1 MRKRIVFIT
10 ESLYGGGVQRILQII
25 LSYFDYSRYEVTLY
39 TVRKDEMRREYFP
52 EEINYKYIFD
62 APQKD
67 DSFLRKV
74 WYKIKNKIK
83 LEIYYHYS
91 PQLFYRLFIKERP
104 DVAIA
109 FLEGYATRLVSGF
122 PKRVKRIAW
131 IHTDIEINHWSK
143 IAYRSILEEKE
154 IYRDGFNKVICV
166 SNTVFEKINIFS
178 GNIKNACVVH
188 NPIDRRLIINS
199 SLQPAED
206 LVYERKERLIMS
218 LGSLIEIKGY
228 NRLLSVANKLKEE
241 GYDFKLFILGD
252 GIQREEL
259 NLFINNND
267 LMSFVYLLGYKENPY
282 NYLNQCDIYVCSS
295 YAEGYNTAITEALV
309 LGKAVVSTDCSGVK
323 EQLGEHNEWGICVPN
338 SEEGLYGGLKQMLNP
353 DTLKYY
359 TEQATKRGKDF
370 TLEKSMNKIYQL
382 IEE

>member
-1 MRKRIVFIT
+1 MKKIVIFT
-10 ESLYGGGVQRILQII
+10 EQLYGGGVERILQII
-25 LSYFDYSRYEVTLY
+25 CNNFNVDKYNVTIF
-39 TVRKDEMRREYFP
+39 TVRRDNLSLTYFP
-52 EEINYKYIFD
+52 SHVKFKYVFETYNETSTWWE
-62 APQKD
+62 K
-67 DSFLRKV
+67 LRC
-74 WYKIKNKIK
+74 KIGNKIK
-83 LEIYYHYS
+83 L
-91 PQLFYRLFIKERP
+91 LFYYNFSPSFFYHLFIREKT

-109 FLEGYATRLVSGF
+109 FIEGYATRLVAGF